1 MRKRSYMDSILWRGK
16 LRVTPEKR
24 RAEMEEAAD
33 QVWPEEGEQKEEE
46 EKEEEE
52 KEEEEEVAGSKG
64 K

>member
-1 MRKRSYMDSILWRGK
+1 
-16 LRVTPEKR
+16 
-24 RAEMEEAAD
+24 MEEAAD
-33 QVWPEEGEQKEEE
+33 QVWPEEGEQKE

>member
-1 MRKRSYMDSILWRGK
+1 
-16 LRVTPEKR
+16 
-24 RAEMEEAAD
+24 MEEAAD

-52 KEEEEEVAGSKG
+52 EEVPGSKG